1 MQYQITLKS
10 TGETFSADAEE
21 TLLDAAL
28 RQGHTLPY
36 GCRNGGCGACIA
48 TIVSGEIN
56 YEDPES
62 VSALEGL
69 EDNQALICQ
78 ARANSDVVIDSR
90 ELDEGLD
97 SLPIEKMPC
106 RLVAKEQL
114 AHDVILLKL
123 KTPDNKRLQFFAG
136 QYIDFILKTGE
147 HRSFSLA
154 NAPHNDEFLELHV
167 RHVEGG
173 EFTDF
178 VFNELKEKAI
188 LRIEGPLGTFY
199 LREEDD
205 RPMIFL
211 AGGTG
216 FAPIKSLME
225 HAIFQKD
232 QRKIHFYWG
241 ARAQRDLY
249 MDEMAKTWAEQDN
262 ITYSP
267 VLSEAAPEDNWAGK
281 TGFAHSAVLADYP
294 DLSNYA
300 VYVCGPPPMVNAAH
314 KEFIEHGLPEEHF
327 YSDSFEF
334 NRQPS
339 SES

>member
-10 TGETFSADAEE
+10 TGEQFSANADE

-36 GCRNGGCGACIA
+36 GCRNGACGACIA
-48 TIVSGEIN
+48 TIISGEIN
-56 YEDPES
+56 YEDPDS
-62 VSALEGL
+62 VSALKKIEN
-69 EDNQALICQ
+69 NQALICQ
-78 ARANSDVVIDSR
+78 ARASSDLVIDSH
-90 ELDEGLD
+90 EIEQGQD

-106 RLVAKEQL
+106 RLVEKQQL
-114 AHDVILLKL
+114 AHDVMLLKL

-154 NAPHNDEFLELHV
+154 NAPHNDKLLELHI
-167 RHVEGG
+167 RHIEGG

-178 VFNELKEKAI
+178 VFNKLQEKAI
-188 LRIEGPLGTFY
+188 LRIEGPLGTFF
-199 LREEDD
+199 LREKDQ
-205 RPMIFL
+205 RPLIFL

-216 FAPIKSLME
+216 FAPIKSLIE
-225 HAIFQKD
+225 HAIHQQD
-232 QRKIHFYWG
+232 PRSIHFYWG
-241 ARAQRDLY
+241 ARAKRDLY
-249 MDEMAKTWAEQDN
+249 MDELAKTWATQPN
-262 ITYSP
+262 IDYSP
-267 VLSEAAPEDNWAGK
+267 VLSAAQDDDNWSGK
-281 TGFAHSAVLADYP
+281 TGFVHSAVLADYP

-314 KEFIEHGLPEEHF
+314 QAFIKQGLPEEYF

-339 SES
+339 EE